1 MQRQRFSKHCKQNF
15 KPHAETFNIKSNG
28 LNPIGVSIHTLVDNP
43 NAHFCNVL
51 QTPLKPL
58 NLHFIRR
65 VMYLYGNFHKIHC
78 RLFLKSYGENHKG
91 RCVWSSSPRW
101 HLVQN
106 RCTSPQRSDP
116 RHHLTHDSLNLIL
129 HTPLCRTP
137 YGFPIENTRFW

>member
-1 MQRQRFSKHCKQNF
+1 MQRQRFLKHCKQNF

-58 NLHFIRR
+58 NLRFLQK

-78 RLFLKSYGENHKG
+78 RLFLKGYSEKHKG
-91 RCVWSSSPRW
+91 RCFWSSPPRW
-101 HLVQN
+101 RLIQN
-106 RCTSPQRSDP
+106 RRISPQRLDP
-116 RHHLTHDSLNLIL
+116 RNHLTHDSLNLIP